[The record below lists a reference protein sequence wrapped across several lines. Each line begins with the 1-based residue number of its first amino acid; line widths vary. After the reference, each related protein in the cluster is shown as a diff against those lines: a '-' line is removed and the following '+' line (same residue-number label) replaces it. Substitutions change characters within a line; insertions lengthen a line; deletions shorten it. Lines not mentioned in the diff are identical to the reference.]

1 MKERRPINAWF
12 VIIFVQDQLEAH
24 INVVYERKKPHK
36 CSFCEYSF
44 KTEGNLIQFKKDSII
59 MDSLIMDLLIMEL
72 IDYLFQHFEHS
83 GKSKTNIWII
93 LTVHI

>member
-1 MKERRPINAWF
+1 M
-12 VIIFVQDQLEAH
+12 IIFVQDQLEAH
-24 INVVYERKKPHK
+24 INVVHERKKPHK

-44 KTEGNLIQFKKDSII
+44 RTEGNLIQFKKDSIIMDSII

-83 GKSKTNIWII
+83 GKSKTNIGII
-93 LTVHI
+93 LTI